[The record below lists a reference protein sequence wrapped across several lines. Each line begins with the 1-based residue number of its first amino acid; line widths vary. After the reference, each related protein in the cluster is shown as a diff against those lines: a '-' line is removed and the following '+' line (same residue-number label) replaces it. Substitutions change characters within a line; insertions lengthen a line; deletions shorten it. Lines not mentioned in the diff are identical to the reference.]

1 MLLAAATL
9 AAFLMPFMGS
19 AVNVALPTISAAFSM
34 SALSVTWVA
43 SAFLLAAA
51 MVLVPAGRLA
61 DLIGRKK
68 IFLTGAV
75 IFAAGSLACI
85 GSPNQGVF
93 IALRAVQ
100 GVGAAMTFG
109 TGTAMLISAY
119 PPEIRGKILGINI
132 AGVYIGLTI
141 GPFVGGML
149 VQHLGWESIFI
160 FTALLGALVAALA
173 MGIGTQPDAAASGE
187 VFDWPGAA
195 LYAVALFSLMY
206 GFSVLP
212 SLAAAV
218 WIAAGVA
225 GLVFFVRQ
233 QSMNPF
239 PLINIRLFKANRV
252 FAFSNLA
259 ALINYC
265 ATFAITFILSLFL
278 QHVKMLTPLQAGMV
292 LVVEPL
298 LQALF
303 SPLAGR
309 LSDRYEPRV
318 IASIGMMLT
327 VIGLISLTWMQADT
341 PLAQVVTSLAV
352 LGVGF
357 AFFSS
362 PNVNAIM
369 SSVENRYY
377 GVASATLATMRMLGQ
392 MLSMGIAMLVFA
404 VIIGDQSLSVKTGGK
419 LISSGRLIFGILA
432 VICIFGIFASL
443 ARGRMHERSPGIP
456 GDDYENS
463 GS

>member
-19 AVNVALPTISAAFSM
+19 AVNVALPAISAAFSM
-34 SALSVTWVA
+34 SALSVSWVA

-61 DLIGRKK
+61 DLIGRKR

-75 IFAAGSLACI
+75 IFAAGSLVCI

-100 GVGAAMTFG
+100 GVGAAMTFS

-141 GPFVGGML
+141 GPFVGGLL

-173 MGIGTQPDAAASGE
+173 MGIGTQPDATASGE
-187 VFDWPGAA
+187 AFDWPGAT

-218 WIAAGVA
+218 WIAAGVVC
-225 GLVFFVRQ
+225 LVFFIRQ
-233 QSMNPF
+233 QSINPF
-239 PLINIRLFKANRV
+239 PLINIRLFKGNRV

-265 ATFAITFILSLFL
+265 ATFAITFILSLYL
-278 QHVKMLTPLQAGMV
+278 QHVKMLTPFQAGMV

-318 IASIGMMLT
+318 IASVGMLLT
-327 VIGLISLTWMQADT
+327 VIGLISLTWMETDT
-341 PLAQVVTSLAV
+341 PLTHIVTSLAV

-404 VIIGDQSLSVKTGGK
+404 VIIGDQSLSFETGRL
-419 LISSGRLIFGILA
+419 LISSGRLIFGVLA
-432 VICIFGIFASL
+432 ATCFFGIFASL
-443 ARGRMHERSPGIP
+443 ARGRVHKRQPAE
-456 GDDYENS
+456 
-463 GS
+463 

>member
-1 MLLAAATL
+1 M
-9 AAFLMPFMGS
+9 MI
-19 AVNVALPTISAAFSM
+19 PT
-34 SALSVTWVA
+34 
-43 SAFLLAAA
+43 
-51 MVLVPAGRLA
+51 
-61 DLIGRKK
+61 
-68 IFLTGAV
+68 TG
-75 IFAAGSLACI
+75 
-85 GSPNQGVF
+85 
-93 IALRAVQ
+93 
-100 GVGAAMTFG
+100 
-109 TGTAMLISAY
+109 
-119 PPEIRGKILGINI
+119 
-132 AGVYIGLTI
+132 
-141 GPFVGGML
+141 
-149 VQHLGWESIFI
+149 
-160 FTALLGALVAALA
+160 
-173 MGIGTQPDAAASGE
+173 
-187 VFDWPGAA
+187 
-195 LYAVALFSLMY
+195 
-206 GFSVLP
+206 
-212 SLAAAV
+212 
-218 WIAAGVA
+218 
-225 GLVFFVRQ
+225 
-233 QSMNPF
+233 
-239 PLINIRLFKANRV
+239 
-252 FAFSNLA
+252 
-259 ALINYC
+259 
-265 ATFAITFILSLFL
+265 
-278 QHVKMLTPLQAGMV
+278 
-292 LVVEPL
+292 
-298 LQALF
+298 